1 MRLGLFLNFEHGSES
16 SIEAFDRQIGL
27 ALYAEEQGL
36 DALWVSEHHFTSFT
50 QSGAILPLMAYLAGR
65 TRKIRIGAAAVLL
78 PLHNPVR
85 LAEDLTTID
94 ILSHGRLDLGLARG
108 GPFPSQYAHF
118 HVEPESVRE
127 QSAEA
132 MDFLLRLLREENVTF
147 EGRWHEAKNLTIYPR
162 LVQQDLPVFLASA
175 NPDALAMAARLRLGL
190 MAGHAWPL
198 SQIAALSESYRAAV
212 GCAPPEFVV
221 LRNICVADS
230 DAKAQAAAIP
240 AMERFQARMRE
251 HSGKPP
257 APLGLDQAL
266 ETGIIGSPETCRRK
280 LADLADAAPRVSLVM
295 KLACLDEAMARE
307 VIARVREMVPRAP
320 ASLAAG

>member
-16 SIEAFDRQIGL
+16 SVKAFERQIGL

-65 TRKIRIGAAAVLL
+65 TRRIRIGAAAVLL
-78 PLHNPVR
+78 PLHNPIR
-85 LAEDLTTID
+85 LAEDLATID

-127 QSAEA
+127 RSAEA
-132 MDFLLRLLREENVTF
+132 MDLLLRLLREENVTF
-147 EGRWHEAKNLTIYPR
+147 EGRWYQAKNLTIYPR
-162 LVQQDLPVFLASA
+162 LVQPDLPVFLAST
-175 NPDALAMAARLRLGL
+175 NPEVVAEAARLRFGL

-198 SQIAALSESYRAAV
+198 SQISALSESYRAAA
-212 GCAPPEFVV
+212 GCVPADFVV

-251 HSGKPP
+251 HSDKPP
-257 APLGLDQAL
+257 VPLGRDQAL
-266 ETGIIGSPETCRRK
+266 ETGIIGSQETCRRK
-280 LADLADAAPRVSLVM
+280 LADLAEAAPHVSLVM
-295 KLACLDEAMARE
+295 KLACLDEVMARE

-320 ASLAAG
+320 AILAAG